1 MATFAERMGL
11 REKRTL
17 IQSAELDEETRTGL
31 WNILVILRGIFDE
44 RSMGIYARPTE
55 DELLNSLWTRHF
67 KRPLDELPHPG
78 RTWEKVKKEIL
89 EGQWF
94 DALDVLE
101 RTVKVLA
108 HAEEERGE
116 GDRDAFAD
124 AINDRF
130 ETYLV
135 GYRFIGN
142 EITPVDSNAEAEA
155 IESALED
162 AVSVA
167 GARHALERAVELL
180 ADRQSPDYPNSVK
193 ESISAVEAVTRK
205 VTGESTLGAGLKKL
219 QASGLTIHPALR
231 DGWLKLYGWASD
243 EDGVRHGAI
252 DAASIDQT
260 MAKYILVSCSAFVSY
275 LTEEGRKAELL

>member
-1 MATFAERMGL
+1 M
-11 REKRTL
+11 
-17 IQSAELDEETRTGL
+17 
-31 WNILVILRGIFDE
+31 
-44 RSMGIYARPTE
+44 
-55 DELLNSLWTRHF
+55 
-67 KRPLDELPHPG
+67 
-78 RTWEKVKKEIL
+78 
-89 EGQWF
+89 
-94 DALDVLE
+94 
-101 RTVKVLA
+101 
-108 HAEEERGE
+108 
-116 GDRDAFAD
+116 
-124 AINDRF
+124 
-130 ETYLV
+130 

-180 ADRQSPDYPNSVK
+180 ADRQNPDYPNSVK
-193 ESISAVEAVTRK
+193 ESVSAVEAVTRK

-219 QASGLTIHPALR
+219 QASGLTIHPALK

-275 LTEEGRKAELL
+275 LTEEGRKAGLL

>member
-1 MATFAERMGL
+1 M
-11 REKRTL
+11 
-17 IQSAELDEETRTGL
+17 
-31 WNILVILRGIFDE
+31 
-44 RSMGIYARPTE
+44 
-55 DELLNSLWTRHF
+55 
-67 KRPLDELPHPG
+67 
-78 RTWEKVKKEIL
+78 WEKVKEEIL
-89 EGQWF
+89 GGQWF
-94 DALDVLE
+94 DALEVLE

-116 GDRDAFAD
+116 NDREAFAD

-180 ADRQSPDYPNSVK
+180 ADRQNPDYPNSVK
-193 ESISAVEAVTRK
+193 ESVSAVEAVTRK

-219 QASGLTIHPALR
+219 QASGLTIHPALK

-275 LTEEGRKAELL
+275 LTEEGRKAGLL